1 MEKVSFFLMRQQ
13 HQFGDWIVS
22 LKIPTLED
30 FHNHDGLH
38 YKILWKET
46 PSFWEFP
53 GFGRNKYQIMRWTK
67 RFLNSENSFM
77 GWVAALHKHHDHG
90 APARFER
97 QVVCDQCNSSDGA
110 VKRN

>member
-1 MEKVSFFLMRQQ
+1 MEKVSFVLMRQQ

-22 LKIPTLED
+22 FKIPTLED

-90 APARFER
+90 ALRGKLFVISATH
-97 QVVCDQCNSSDGA
+97 QMAQ
-110 VKRN
+110 